1 MNLSTTIKSIQ
12 DIMRKDDGVDGD
24 AQRIGQLTWML
35 FLKVLDQREMDWEDD
50 WTDRKKAYKSPLPEG
65 CRWRDWA
72 AMVRDREGKSKHQML
87 ASDMVGFINGRLFPA
102 IQEMDPGTDRKKLV
116 IRQVFLDSNNF
127 MKSGTLI
134 QDVIQK
140 LDESINIHDFKI
152 NQNLGDVYEQILND
166 LRGAGN
172 AGEFY
177 TPRAITQFM
186 VERVNP
192 RLDLRESLMDPACG
206 TGGFLTAAIKHFS
219 DQTEATSRAEDRKV
233 IETLV
238 KGIEKKQLPH
248 LLCTTNLLLHGM
260 DIPDQAK
267 LGNTLSTNWNDWRAS
282 DSVHCVVTNPPFG
295 GMEEGS
301 VGGDYPADVRTRETA
316 DMFLILIVKKLL
328 KAHGRAAVVLPDGIL
343 FGDGIKAR
351 IKEKLL
357 EDCNLHTIVRLP
369 NGVFAP
375 YTGIKT
381 NLLFFTKGKATETI
395 WFYEHPYPDGYKSY
409 SKTKPIRLE
418 EFEAERS
425 WWGKEEDGFAE
436 RVENEFAW
444 KLDFKALKADAL
456 AKADPLRKEA
466 ETLENKAKTNQNW
479 ILDLREKLK
488 TEKNAKKRAAAELQ
502 ISGLEAE
509 AETCLQKSRE
519 AKAAGDR
526 AYWPIYNLDRKNPI
540 KAEEE
545 SQDPDVLLERY
556 KSLLAEIDGVQ
567 EQLRQE
573 LSSALSHHFEV
584 AEESA

>member
-35 FLKVLDQREMDWEDD
+35 FLKVLDQRELDWEDD
-50 WTDRKKAYKSPLPEG
+50 WTDKKKKYRSPLPEG

-72 AMVRDREGKSKHQML
+72 AMAKDRDGKTRHQMV
-87 ASDMVGFINGRLFPA
+87 ASDVVPFINNALFPA
-102 IQEMDPGTDRKKLV
+102 LQGMEPGADRKKEL

-127 MKSGTLI
+127 MKSGTLVQEI
-134 QDVIQK
+134 IEK
-140 LDESINIHDFKI
+140 LDEAIDIHDFKT

-192 RLDLRESLMDPACG
+192 RLDLREVTMDPACG
-206 TGGFLTAAIKHFS
+206 TGGFLTAAIAHLQGQLTNKS
-219 DQTEATSRAEDRKV
+219 SADDRKA

-260 DIPDQAK
+260 DVPDQAR
-267 LGNTLSTNWNDWRAS
+267 LGNTLSKNWEDWSPA
-282 DSVHCVVTNPPFG
+282 DTVHCVVTNPPFG

-301 VGGDYPADVRTRETA
+301 VGGNYPADVRTRETA

-357 EDCNLHTIVRLP
+357 GDCNLHTIIRLP

-375 YTGIKT
+375 YTSIKT

-395 WFYEHPYPDGYKSY
+395 WFYEHPYPEGYKSY
-409 SKTKPIRLE
+409 SKTKPIRVE

-425 WWGKEEDGFAE
+425 WWGKEEDGFTD

-444 KLDFKALKADAL
+444 RLDFKTLKAEAC
-456 AKADPLRKEA
+456 AKADPLWKEA
-466 ETLENKAKTNQNW
+466 ETLEAKAKANLNW
-479 ILDLREKLK
+479 IADLRETLK
-488 TEKNAKKRAAAELQ
+488 SETNAKKRQATELQ
-502 ISGLEAE
+502 IDG
-509 AETCLQKSRE
+509 LQKEADVCSQKGRE
-519 AKAAGDR
+519 AQAAGDR
-526 AYWPIYNLDRKNPI
+526 AYWPIYNLDRKNPN

-545 SQDPDVLLERY
+545 SPTPWCSWNGTRR
-556 KSLLAEIDGVQ
+556 S
-567 EQLRQE
+567 
-573 LSSALSHHFEV
+573 
-584 AEESA
+584 